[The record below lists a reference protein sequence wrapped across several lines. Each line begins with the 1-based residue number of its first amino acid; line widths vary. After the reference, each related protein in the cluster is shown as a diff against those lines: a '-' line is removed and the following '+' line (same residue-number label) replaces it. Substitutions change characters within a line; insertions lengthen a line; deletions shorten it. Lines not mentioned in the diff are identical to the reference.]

1 MHPLTLVIWGLIWKK
16 HNGQKT
22 YKCIQCDFA
31 SSYASSLGAHS
42 KTHSGEKSYSCNQ
55 CDYASFFASN
65 LRIHLKIH
73 SGEKSN
79 KCNQCNYASSQAG
92 NLRTHLKIH
101 NNEMRGLWFHILVCK
116 LLYNYMNLQPTLL
129 FSLHW
134 EDFCLTFFVLLGCLL
149 HLGWSLLPATSY
161 SPVTTPAIST
171 FIALLTGN
179 FLDAIASPSTYP
191 SRWVGGSVSNDFRFW
206 R

>member
-1 MHPLTLVIWGLIWKK
+1 MEQTIGNYNMSVQDAKLQNLMNKK
-16 HNGQKT
+16 NNAT
-22 YKCIQCDFA
+22 
-31 SSYASSLGAHS
+31 
-42 KTHSGEKSYSCNQ
+42 KSNNCNQ
-55 CDYASFFASN
+55 FEYAFSEPGK

-191 SRWVGGSVSNDFRFW
+191 SRWVGGSVGWGGFDQIDSSSFSSTPTFLFVAPL
-206 R
+206 